1 MAQIVKKSDS
11 EIQQDVLR
19 ELRWDT
25 RVDETEVGVQVK
37 DGIVAL
43 SGIVS
48 SWAKKT
54 AAQQAAHRVLGVL
67 DVANDLEVKMA
78 GTRTDADIAKAVR
91 AALEWDVFVPHKR
104 ITSTVAQGV
113 VTLEGAADYWSERDD
128 AQHAIK
134 NLEGVRGVI
143 NRIDVKP
150 PAVATEQVRD
160 NIEAALDRHAEREA
174 KRVRLDIKDGRVT
187 VSGTVGSWS
196 EREAVTGAVRGTP
209 GVRIVDNQL
218 RIEPYSI

>member
-1 MAQIVKKSDS
+1 M
-11 EIQQDVLR
+11 
-19 ELRWDT
+19 
-25 RVDETEVGVQVK
+25 
-37 DGIVAL
+37 
-43 SGIVS
+43 
-48 SWAKKT
+48 
-54 AAQQAAHRVLGVL
+54 
-67 DVANDLEVKMA
+67 
-78 GTRTDADIAKAVR
+78 
-91 AALEWDVFVPHKR
+91 
-104 ITSTVAQGV
+104 
-113 VTLEGAADYWSERDD
+113 
-128 AQHAIK
+128 
-134 NLEGVRGVI
+134 I